1 MDDVKAKIAG
11 WGRRFTFGRHPDGSI
26 GSVANP
32 TAISS
37 CMTSEKGPLD
47 TRFKHCDTTK
57 VFSCLDFLLIL
68 VSYLIMLFTNTV
80 NELS

>member
-1 MDDVKAKIAG
+1 MDKEEAKIAG
-11 WGRRFTFGRHPDGSI
+11 WGRRFTFGKHPDGSI

-32 TAISS
+32 TALSS

-57 VFSCLDFLLIL
+57 VFSFLYHA
-68 VSYLIMLFTNTV
+68 SYKHRNTLYKFK
-80 NELS
+80 NMK